1 MCELLHTHRAAR
13 AVYRCSRSENGP
25 SRSIR
30 HSQPNGRETMFR
42 TKAIV
47 LAFGL
52 AALATPTV
60 SQGAP
65 PGGVSGQV
73 TVTNPDTSPVPT
85 TVLNPAASPV
95 PTNPVQIPYQET
107 QSTGESV
114 SYSLPD
120 SLHYRQIQSASCI
133 VSAANGTSSPA
144 PGHWVGLSIQPK
156 NFPPNSSSNVLFS
169 FQLSPVTGSNPSAYI
184 SNTSL
189 NAFVHSDDN
198 FGGPLLSLLG
208 PVTGDLLSCTLSGFD
223 IPIQ

>member
-1 MCELLHTHRAAR
+1 
-13 AVYRCSRSENGP
+13 
-25 SRSIR
+25 
-30 HSQPNGRETMFR
+30 MFR

-52 AALATPTV
+52 AALATPTF
-60 SQGAP
+60 SQAAP
-65 PGGVSGQV
+65 PGGVNGQV

-85 TVLNPAASPV
+85 TVLNPATSPV
-95 PTNPVQIPYQET
+95 PTTVLNPATSPVPTSPVQIPYQET
-107 QSTGESV
+107 QSAGASGSV
-114 SYSLPD
+114 SYSVPD
-120 SLHYRQIQSASCI
+120 SLHYRQIQSISCI

-156 NFPPNSSSNVLFS
+156 KFPSNSSSNVVFD
-169 FQLSPVTGSNPSAYI
+169 FQLSPVTGANPIVYI

-198 FGGPLLSLLG
+198 FGGPFLSLNG
-208 PVTGDLLSCTLSGFD
+208 PGGGDLLTCTLSGFD